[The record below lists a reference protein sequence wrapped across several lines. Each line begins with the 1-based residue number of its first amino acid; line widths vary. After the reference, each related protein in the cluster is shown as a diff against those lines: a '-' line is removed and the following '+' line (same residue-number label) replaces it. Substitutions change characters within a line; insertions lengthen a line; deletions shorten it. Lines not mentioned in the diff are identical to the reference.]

1 MASLFFEPHPL
12 NLVHI
17 HFFLT
22 CMHAI
27 ILSLLSQ
34 AVSDLAKSVLFV
46 TGGVL
51 ALVYKPYV
59 KEVTLR
65 QEYMPQKSCH
75 GPRLLAPNRHV

>member
-1 MASLFFEPHPL
+1 MSMASLFFEPHPL

-17 HFFLT
+17 HFFIT

-59 KEVTLR
+59 KKGDFETRIHATKV
-65 QEYMPQKSCH
+65 MPW
-75 GPRLLAPNRHV
+75 P